1 MSASQWFPCAG
12 EVCKAAVAATGIRCV
27 LEIVVQPLSVKEVE
41 SALHDVQLVLLLPL
55 VLLVTTA
62 VSKSSQGVCLK

>member
-1 MSASQWFPCAG
+1 M
-12 EVCKAAVAATGIRCV
+12 